1 MFAKHE
7 NIQIDKLLLNLLQKH
22 TGYLQQLK
30 KKKAFFQW
38 CNTIANQNNY
48 SEKNIKNP
56 EQTKPS
62 TESK

>member
-30 KKKAFFQW
+30 KKKLSSSDVTQL
-38 CNTIANQNNY
+38 
-48 SEKNIKNP
+48 
-56 EQTKPS
+56 QTK
-62 TESK
+62 TITQKKI